1 MKFSHTTVL
10 QNEMVS
16 HVLTNT
22 NGTYV
27 DCTLGGGGHSLA
39 LAEGLSN
46 LGCIIGVDQDGEAIE
61 AAKERLRGAQCKFIS
76 VRDNFS
82 NINGILKE
90 NGIEKVDGFIF
101 DLGVSSHQLDDGAR
115 GFSYMNNGKL
125 DMRMDQ
131 RNSLTA
137 YDVINTYTEEHLRNI
152 IRDYGEERWASR
164 IVDFIDRARMRR
176 PISTTE
182 ELVHVIKAAIPS
194 AARRDGPH
202 PAKRTFQA
210 IRVEVNNELGI
221 LRKAMEDCINHLNK
235 GGRLGVITFH
245 SLEDRIIKN
254 TFRDMSKDCI
264 CPSEIPICI
273 CNHRRQVRSV
283 GKAIRPSP
291 QEVKENPR
299 ARSVSL
305 LFIPV
310 LALYFFSGMNAQQ
323 EYKMQ
328 VLRSEVISIAK
339 ENATLQLDVAKLEA
353 PARIQ
358 NIAETQLGMQVATS
372 AIYGRM
378 ETEGEKQKIRD

>member
-1 MKFSHTTVL
+1 
-10 QNEMVS
+10 
-16 HVLTNT
+16 
-22 NGTYV
+22 
-27 DCTLGGGGHSLA
+27 
-39 LAEGLSN
+39 
-46 LGCIIGVDQDGEAIE
+46 
-61 AAKERLRGAQCKFIS
+61 
-76 VRDNFS
+76 
-82 NINGILKE
+82 
-90 NGIEKVDGFIF
+90 
-101 DLGVSSHQLDDGAR
+101 
-115 GFSYMNNGKL
+115 MNNGKL

-210 IRVEVNNELGI
+210 IRIEVNNELGI

-283 GKAIRPSP
+283 GKSIRPSL

-299 ARSVSL
+299 ARS
-305 LFIPV
+305 
-310 LALYFFSGMNAQQ
+310 A
-323 EYKMQ
+323 
-328 VLRSEVISIAK
+328 VLRV
-339 ENATLQLDVAKLEA
+339 V
-353 PARIQ
+353 
-358 NIAETQLGMQVATS
+358 
-372 AIYGRM
+372 
-378 ETEGEKQKIRD
+378 EKV

>member
-101 DLGVSSHQLDDGAR
+101 DLGVSSHQLGDGAR

-210 IRVEVNNELGI
+210 IRIEVNNELGI

-299 ARSVSL
+299 ARS
-305 LFIPV
+305 
-310 LALYFFSGMNAQQ
+310 A
-323 EYKMQ
+323 
-328 VLRSEVISIAK
+328 VLRV
-339 ENATLQLDVAKLEA
+339 V
-353 PARIQ
+353 
-358 NIAETQLGMQVATS
+358 
-372 AIYGRM
+372 
-378 ETEGEKQKIRD
+378 EKV

>member
-1 MKFSHTTVL
+1 
-10 QNEMVS
+10 
-16 HVLTNT
+16 
-22 NGTYV
+22 
-27 DCTLGGGGHSLA
+27 
-39 LAEGLSN
+39 
-46 LGCIIGVDQDGEAIE
+46 
-61 AAKERLRGAQCKFIS
+61 
-76 VRDNFS
+76 
-82 NINGILKE
+82 
-90 NGIEKVDGFIF
+90 
-101 DLGVSSHQLDDGAR
+101 
-115 GFSYMNNGKL
+115 
-125 DMRMDQ
+125 MRMDQ

-210 IRVEVNNELGI
+210 IRIEVNNELGI

-283 GKAIRPSP
+283 GKAIRPSL

-299 ARSVSL
+299 ARS
-305 LFIPV
+305 
-310 LALYFFSGMNAQQ
+310 A
-323 EYKMQ
+323 
-328 VLRSEVISIAK
+328 VLRV
-339 ENATLQLDVAKLEA
+339 V
-353 PARIQ
+353 
-358 NIAETQLGMQVATS
+358 
-372 AIYGRM
+372 
-378 ETEGEKQKIRD
+378 EKV

>member
-164 IVDFIDRARMRR
+164 IVDFID
-176 PISTTE
+176 
-182 ELVHVIKAAIPS
+182 
-194 AARRDGPH
+194 GPH

-210 IRVEVNNELGI
+210 IRIEVNNELGI

-299 ARSVSL
+299 ARS
-305 LFIPV
+305 
-310 LALYFFSGMNAQQ
+310 A
-323 EYKMQ
+323 
-328 VLRSEVISIAK
+328 VLRV
-339 ENATLQLDVAKLEA
+339 V
-353 PARIQ
+353 
-358 NIAETQLGMQVATS
+358 
-372 AIYGRM
+372 
-378 ETEGEKQKIRD
+378 EKV

>member
-1 MKFSHTTVL
+1 
-10 QNEMVS
+10 
-16 HVLTNT
+16 
-22 NGTYV
+22 
-27 DCTLGGGGHSLA
+27 
-39 LAEGLSN
+39 
-46 LGCIIGVDQDGEAIE
+46 
-61 AAKERLRGAQCKFIS
+61 
-76 VRDNFS
+76 
-82 NINGILKE
+82 
-90 NGIEKVDGFIF
+90 
-101 DLGVSSHQLDDGAR
+101 
-115 GFSYMNNGKL
+115 MNDGKL

-210 IRVEVNNELGI
+210 IRIEVNNELGI

-283 GKAIRPSP
+283 GKAIRPSL

-299 ARSVSL
+299 ARS
-305 LFIPV
+305 
-310 LALYFFSGMNAQQ
+310 A
-323 EYKMQ
+323 
-328 VLRSEVISIAK
+328 VLRV
-339 ENATLQLDVAKLEA
+339 V
-353 PARIQ
+353 
-358 NIAETQLGMQVATS
+358 
-372 AIYGRM
+372 
-378 ETEGEKQKIRD
+378 EKV